1 MGIKSHLAFILLG
14 SANAAFE
21 WAGIFATPND
31 SYMWTAQK
39 VEGAY
44 VDPSMKLVVLPA
56 TTCDH
61 EGLHNLESTGTSAIS
76 GTCTDVSSGG
86 VITPSAT
93 SSCYRLVFDAD
104 AWQTLY
110 QIDATGFSCV
120 AFFAEHVPTEF
131 EATAHYLKDS
141 IGEDVEPID
150 QLPESTPTTS
160 DIPWGPT
167 ILSTLLVNIVT
178 FVGVVFLIPGVRKMH
193 EAYGLAFM
201 AVVSGFAAGALL
213 ACAFFLLLFEATHLI
228 GVGWSTE
235 VDILW
240 RWGTMILAGFCLPPL
255 LDNIL
260 GLTEPDLAN
269 ALEGEGKAE
278 EKTEGP
284 QRTKLRLVGG
294 VLLGDFFHNLCD
306 GFFMGAAFRTCD
318 VDFGWKVA
326 IGTILHEI
334 PQELADYVVLTGDA
348 KVRPLIALVLNFL
361 SGLSVLLGA
370 ILILSLD
377 IGDEVTGL
385 ILCFGGGVYLHLG
398 ATDLM
403 PKIYA
408 QGLTKV
414 QRGLA
419 FLAFIVGA
427 VLIGLVL
434 LDHEH
439 CVAEG
444 SSGHGGH
451 GDAHGDAH

>member
-1 MGIKSHLAFILLG
+1 
-14 SANAAFE
+14 
-21 WAGIFATPND
+21 
-31 SYMWTAQK
+31 
-39 VEGAY
+39 
-44 VDPSMKLVVLPA
+44 
-56 TTCDH
+56 
-61 EGLHNLESTGTSAIS
+61 
-76 GTCTDVSSGG
+76 
-86 VITPSAT
+86 
-93 SSCYRLVFDAD
+93 
-104 AWQTLY
+104 
-110 QIDATGFSCV
+110 
-120 AFFAEHVPTEF
+120 
-131 EATAHYLKDS
+131 
-141 IGEDVEPID
+141 
-150 QLPESTPTTS
+150 
-160 DIPWGPT
+160 
-167 ILSTLLVNIVT
+167 
-178 FVGVVFLIPGVRKMH
+178 MH

-240 RWGTMILAGFCLPPL
+240 RWGTMILAGYCLPPL

-306 GFFMGAAFRTCD
+306 GFFMGAAFRTCG

-414 QRGLA
+414 QRALA